1 MEATTWVREFQELH
15 ERQKQAQLTAAE
27 EARWRELKL
36 LLARQ
41 HGDSVP
47 PTANPQKKAD

>member
-15 ERQKQAQLTAAE
+15 ERQKQAPLTAAE
-27 EARWRELKL
+27 EARWKELKL

-47 PTANPQKKAD
+47 APALERGKVD